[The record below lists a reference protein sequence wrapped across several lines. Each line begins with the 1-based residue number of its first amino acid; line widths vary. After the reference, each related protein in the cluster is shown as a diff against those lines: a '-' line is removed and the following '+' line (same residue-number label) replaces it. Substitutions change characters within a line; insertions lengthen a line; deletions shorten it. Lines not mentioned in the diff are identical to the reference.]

1 MATTQNAPAPGQLF
15 DVPGVGGGSTQ
26 WFDEYEDTL
35 TLAFTPSASSQK
47 PVLGIAKM
55 RQTDV
60 VLEWSAEIKVK
71 QSVTAGTG
79 QTVKGSQYAPWNS
92 VGPLKVLIQNQYSS
106 IDVESGIDAYIFA
119 MCRPYRRTSMRTI
132 LGANPAGSPAG
143 GSATGYPSL
152 TNAQAN
158 LDWPRQWKY
167 TEADTFTLVY
177 PLGPGVWFDSYW
189 DLAIG
194 GTPSGMPPHSAF
206 VSPQYMA
213 GTTRVITAAITANQ
227 VLSSATTAI
236 APVHTTAKT
245 TSGDTATTTANS
257 WKVSLRRHGVYAGNP
272 VVNPVVYSWQHRR
285 KTDRF
290 GTIAGSSRATI
301 ELPLDSGQIM
311 SSYLRLYDPAA
322 TTTVGAAI
330 AITKVTN
337 VEFQYGSGLL
347 RFKGTPAELQRR
359 WLAQHGTLLPPG
371 VLAIDFATNER
382 GQVTNHRLPNTLTT
396 GGILWKLTFTGAQS
410 SKAYAVLGTESLV
423 YVT

>member
-1 MATTQNAPAPGQLF
+1 MATSQTAPRPGQLF

-35 TLAFTPSASSQK
+35 TLAFTPSPSSQK
-47 PVLGIAKM
+47 PVLGIGKM

-60 VLEWSAEIKVK
+60 VLEWTAEVKVA
-71 QSVTAGTG
+71 QSITTGTG
-79 QTVKGSQYAPWNS
+79 QTVTPSPYAPWNS

-106 IDVESGIDAYIFA
+106 IDVENGIDAYIFA
-119 MCRPYRRTSMRTI
+119 LCRPYRRTALRSVV
-132 LGANPAGSPAG
+132 GANPAGSPAG
-143 GSATGYPSL
+143 GAVAGYPSV

-189 DLAIG
+189 DLQVG
-194 GTPSGMPPHSAF
+194 GTPASPPHAAF

-227 VLSSATTAI
+227 VLSSATNAV
-236 APVHTTAKT
+236 APVHTTVKT
-245 TSGDTATTTANS
+245 TTGDTATTTTNTWTLA
-257 WKVSLRRHGVYAGNP
+257 LRRHGVYAGNP
-272 VVNPVVYSWQHRR
+272 LVNPVVYPWQYRR
-285 KTDRF
+285 KTDRL
-290 GTIAGSSRATI
+290 GTIAGQSRAVL
-301 ELPLDSGQIM
+301 ELPLDSGQVM
-311 SSYLRLYDPAA
+311 ASYLRLYNPSAA
-322 TTTVGAAI
+322 TGVGAPI
-330 AITKVTN
+330 PITTVTN

-359 WLAQHGTLLPPG
+359 WVAQHGTLPPPG
-371 VLAIDFATNER
+371 VLALDFAMNER
-382 GQVTNHRLPNTLTT
+382 GQITNHRLPNTLTT
-396 GGILWKLTFTGAQS
+396 AGLLWKLTFSGAQS
-410 SKAYAVLGTESLV
+410 STAYAVLGTESLV